1 MRRVIITFVLI
12 SSLIF
17 TFSCSKIEKVFSSS
31 SSARA
36 VILRQSSIGTDCQM
50 YQLEVT
56 LSSGGELPI
65 ILEMA
70 DGDTADG
77 YFYVEKG
84 DDNIAFN
91 IKANDEMYKS
101 SFKNL
106 PSDAPVSDRFSF
118 TASSDE
124 GISYIMTL
132 SNLNGANSDAKS
144 TVFFEVI

>member
-1 MRRVIITFVLI
+1 
-12 SSLIF
+12 
-17 TFSCSKIEKVFSSS
+17 
-31 SSARA
+31 
-36 VILRQSSIGTDCQM
+36 M